1 MQVAPNDY
9 TRKDTEMTTQ
19 TAVYT
24 TTSRDLIDTYK
35 RRTSGHFFDA
45 DTMRFFKSRVSSTVY
60 TLDNGYVFVTSERD
74 EAHYWS
80 YSAGQYIN
88 HDSGRKYTVR
98 YWNGTDDSSIDTIGE
113 LMQYETSRQAHKA
126 AQEYVKAHTA

>member
-60 TLDNGYVFVTSERD
+60 TLGNGYVFVTSERD
-74 EAHYWS
+74 QCSYWS
-80 YSAGQYIN
+80 YSAGRHIE

-98 YWNGTDDSSIDTIGE
+98 WWNGSSDTSIDTLGE
-113 LMQYETSRQAHKA
+113 FMGYTSSRAAHKA
-126 AQEYVKAHTA
+126 AQRYVQDYTA